1 MIYTI
6 EHFLQVCSAGSATSD
21 SLLDMTVAYSFVDI
35 PVCDGHHLRYS
46 GSGKSALL
54 NALPDK
60 EQVVPTNC
68 MRACTAAVTRI
79 AFQKGEIP
87 YQAQIEH
94 VSIAEW
100 ETELRSLVDDIEGAE
115 C

>member
-1 MIYTI
+1 
-6 EHFLQVCSAGSATSD
+6 
-21 SLLDMTVAYSFVDI
+21 
-35 PVCDGHHLRYS
+35 
-46 GSGKSALL
+46 
-54 NALPDK
+54 
-60 EQVVPTNC
+60 

-100 ETELRSLVDDIEGAE
+100 ETELRSLVDDIEEAE